1 MNIRTR
7 HMGILMYGGLA
18 ALIIFKE
25 IITDPIHVIGLLAPI
40 VAMVA
45 ADKGEAIVRKLS
57 GKDSTK

>member
-7 HMGILMYGGLA
+7 HLGILAYSGLA
-18 ALIIFKE
+18 ALIIAKD
-25 IITDPIHVIGLLAPI
+25 IISDPIHIVGLLAPI

-57 GKDSTK
+57 GKDPK

>member
-1 MNIRTR
+1 
-7 HMGILMYGGLA
+7 MGILMYGGLA